1 MRYNEQAY
9 IVKISN
15 IDDGMGGVTEEYE
28 TVQEI
33 KCRVLPY
40 TIRTVNDAGIPTTF
54 SQNRL
59 LTRDKIDSD
68 LLHSEFLI
76 QYKDVIYK
84 KNSATDYNKCIV
96 IEMELK

>member
-1 MRYNEQAY
+1 MRYNEVAY
-9 IVKISN
+9 ILTISN
-15 IDDGMGGVTEEYE
+15 ESDGMGGITETYK

-40 TIRTVNDAGIPTTF
+40 TLRTVNDAGIPTIF

-96 IEMELK
+96 IEMEIK

>member
-9 IVKISN
+9 IVKVSN
-15 IDDGMGGVTEEYE
+15 IDDGIGGVTEEYE

-59 LTRDKIDSD
+59 LTRDKIGSD